1 MSPLPDVGQ
10 VARQPARD
18 DEQGVDPDIVAGAH
32 VARRQPLGGD
42 RDPAQPVAV
51 EREGGG
57 VDARTS
63 LDLDERQDPAAAGD
77 DIDLAARNP
86 RPPGEDSPTAETK
99 PPGGNG
105 FRAPSTGFRDVA
117 VKALPANYNALA

>member
-18 DEQGVDPDIVAGAH
+18 DEHGVDQVIVAGAH

-105 FRAPSTGFRDVA
+105 LGAAAAFLRPLALNRRESSSARA
-117 VKALPANYNALA
+117 